1 MIDPLRQVSRAQQRC
16 SHLRRR
22 VVVTGMGAVTP
33 LGCGWRA
40 FWEAARAGQSGIG
53 RITRFSP
60 APSCPAKLAA
70 EVREFDPDPYIDR
83 KDRKR
88 MDRFTQF
95 AVIAAAQAME
105 DAGLAAGGAGAG
117 SYPPERLGVAFSSG
131 GGGVDTF
138 EEQHSRLCERGPEW
152 VSPFFV
158 PMMIGN
164 MAAGNIAIVFNAK
177 GPSTCPV
184 TACAASAHSI
194 ADAFRLIA
202 EGRAD
207 AMIAGGAEAAITPLT
222 IAGFANM
229 QALSKSDDPDAAP
242 RPFDLGRD
250 GFVMGEGAG
259 ALVLESL
266 DSALARGAHVYAE
279 IAGCGLSTDAYH
291 ITSPAPGG
299 EGAARAMI
307 EAMRDASVSPQDI
320 DYVTAHGTG
329 TPYND
334 STETQAIKTALG
346 EHAHRVAIS
355 STKSM
360 IGHLLGAAG
369 AVEAIACIGAIVDQ
383 FVHPTIH
390 YSQPDPE
397 CDLDYVPNHG
407 RPLAVRTAI
416 SNSLGFGGH
425 NCCLVF
431 KRWGD
436 PGGGPEAE
444 FERRIETGADRA
456 EVGHGARANP
466 ISLLPHREPFVLVD
480 EIVSAEP
487 GVQAVGIKRVRSDE
501 FWARGHFPGHPVMP
515 GVLIVEAMAQ
525 VGAVALFMGMPQ
537 KDDGVLPLFAGANN
551 VRFRRQ
557 VRPGDT
563 LTIETRILQS
573 WHSFGRAHSTARL
586 PDGALAAEAELL
598 FALGD
603 AE

>member
-1 MIDPLRQVSRAQQRC
+1 
-16 SHLRRR
+16 
-22 VVVTGMGAVTP
+22 MGAVTP
-33 LGCGWRA
+33 LGCGWNT
-40 FWEAARAGQSGIG
+40 FWDAARAGQCGIG
-53 RITRFSP
+53 RIERFDP
-60 APSCPAKLAA
+60 APSCPARLAGH
-70 EVREFDPDPYIDR
+70 VRGFDPDPYIDR

-88 MDRFTQF
+88 MDRFTQY
-95 AVIAAAQAME
+95 AVVAAAQAME
-105 DAGLAAGGAGAG
+105 DAGLAGNAGRNP
-117 SYPPERLGVAFSSG
+117 YPPERLGVAFSSG
-131 GGGVDTF
+131 VGGVETF
-138 EEQHSRLCERGPEW
+138 EEQHTRFLERGPEW

-164 MAAGNIAIVFNAK
+164 MAAGNIAIMFNAK
-177 GPSTCPV
+177 GPSTCQV

-202 EGRAD
+202 EGRAE

-229 QALSKSDDPDAAP
+229 QALSTSDDPDAAP
-242 RPFDLGRD
+242 RPFDRRRD

-266 DSALARGAHVYAE
+266 DSALARGARVYAE
-279 IAGCGLSTDAYH
+279 IAGCGFSTDAHH

-299 EGAARAMI
+299 EGAARAMT
-307 EAMRDASVSPQDI
+307 EAMRDASVAPQDI
-320 DYVTAHGTG
+320 DYVNAHGTG

-369 AVEAIACIGAIVDQ
+369 AVEAIACIGAIIDG

-390 YSQPDPE
+390 YAQPDPE

-407 RPLAVRTAI
+407 RTLEVRTAI

-431 KRWGD
+431 RRWD
-436 PGGGPEAE
+436 EPP
-444 FERRIETGADRA
+444 
-456 EVGHGARANP
+456 ANP
-466 ISLLPHREPFVLVD
+466 IRLLPHREPFVLVD

-487 GVQAVGIKRVRSDE
+487 GVQAVGIKQVRPDE
-501 FWARGHFPGHPVMP
+501 FWAPGHFPGHPVMP

-525 VGAVALFMGMPQ
+525 VGAVALFLGMPQ
-537 KDDGVLPLFAGANN
+537 PDGNVLPLFAGANN

-557 VRPGDT
+557 VCPGDT

-573 WHSFGRAHSTARL
+573 WRNFGRAHSTARL
-586 PDGALAAEAELL
+586 PDGVLAAEAELL
-598 FALGD
+598 FALGE
-603 AE
+603 AECKPNPDVLSAEKKPR

>member
-1 MIDPLRQVSRAQQRC
+1 
-16 SHLRRR
+16 
-22 VVVTGMGAVTP
+22 MGAVTP
-33 LGCGWRA
+33 LGCGWRT

-60 APSCPAKLAA
+60 KPSCPARLCAQ
-70 EVREFDPDPYIDR
+70 VRGFDPEPYIDR

-88 MDRFTQF
+88 MDRFTQY
-95 AVIAAAQAME
+95 AVVAAAQAME
-105 DAGLAAGGAGAG
+105 DAGLAGAAGRD

-131 GGGVDTF
+131 VGGVETF
-138 EEQHSRLCERGPEW
+138 EEQHARLLERGPEW

-158 PMMIGN
+158 PMMIDN
-164 MAAGNIAIVFNAK
+164 MAAGNIAIMFGAK
-177 GPSTCPV
+177 GPSTCQV

-207 AMIAGGAEAAITPLT
+207 AMIAGGAEGAITPLT

-229 QALSKSDDPDAAP
+229 QALSTSDDPDAAP
-242 RPFDLGRD
+242 RPFDLMRD

-266 DSALARGAHVYAE
+266 DSALARGARVYAE
-279 IAGCGLSTDAYH
+279 IAGCGFSTDAYH

-307 EAMRDASVSPQDI
+307 DAMRDASVSPQDI
-320 DYVTAHGTG
+320 DYVNAHGTG

-334 STETQAIKTALG
+334 SAETQAIRTALG
-346 EHAHRVAIS
+346 EHARRVAIS

-369 AVEAIACIGAIVDQ
+369 AVEAIACIGAIVDE

-431 KRWGD
+431 RRWGG
-436 PGGGPEAE
+436 PGASPEADRQRRAGSE
-444 FERRIETGADRA
+444 HAEGERHAM
-456 EVGHGARANP
+456 ANP

-487 GVQAVGIKRVRSDE
+487 GVQAVGIKRVRCDE
-501 FWARGHFPGHPVMP
+501 FWASGHFPGRPVMP

-525 VGAVALFMGMPQ
+525 VGAVALFLGMPQ
-537 KDDGVLPLFAGANN
+537 QDDSVLPLFAGANN

-557 VRPGDT
+557 VCPGDT

-598 FALGD
+598 FTLGE
-603 AE
+603 APCKPIGY

>member
-1 MIDPLRQVSRAQQRC
+1 
-16 SHLRRR
+16 
-22 VVVTGMGAVTP
+22 MGAVTP
-33 LGCGWRA
+33 LGCGWKA
-40 FWEAARAGQSGIG
+40 FWEAARAGQSGVG

-60 APSCPAKLAA
+60 ASSCPAKLAA

-88 MDRFTQF
+88 MDRFTQY
-95 AVIAAAQAME
+95 AVVAAAQAME
-105 DAGLAAGGAGAG
+105 DAGLAAGGAVAG
-117 SYPPERLGVAFSSG
+117 PYPLERLGVAFSSG
-131 GGGVDTF
+131 VGGVETF
-138 EEQHSRLCERGPEW
+138 EEQHSRFCERGPEW

-164 MAAGNIAIVFNAK
+164 MAAGNIAIMFGAK

-184 TACAASAHSI
+184 TACSASAHSI

-229 QALSKSDDPDAAP
+229 QTLSTSDDPDAAP

-266 DSALARGAHVYAE
+266 DSALARGARVYAE
-279 IAGCGLSTDAYH
+279 IAGCGFSTDAYH

-299 EGAARAMI
+299 EGAARAMM
-307 EAMRDASVSPQDI
+307 EAMHDASVSPQDI
-320 DYVTAHGTG
+320 DYVNAHGTG

-346 EHAHRVAIS
+346 EHARRVAIS

-369 AVEAIACIGAIVDQ
+369 AVEAIACIGAIVDR

-390 YSQPDPE
+390 YAEPDPE
-397 CDLDYVPNHG
+397 CDLDYVANHG

-431 KRWGD
+431 RRWDG
-436 PGGGPEAE
+436 PGTSLEAGSQ
-444 FERRIETGADRA
+444 RRAGADRA
-456 EVGHGARANP
+456 EDGHDAQANP
-466 ISLLPHREPFVLVD
+466 ISLLPHRDPFVLID

-487 GVQAVGIKRVRSDE
+487 GVRAVGIKRVRSDE

-515 GVLIVEAMAQ
+515 GVLIIEAMAQ
-525 VGAVALFMGMPQ
+525 VGAVALFMGMPR

-551 VRFRRQ
+551 VRFRHQ
-557 VRPGDT
+557 VCPGDA

-573 WHSFGRAHSTARL
+573 WRNFGRAHSTARL
-586 PDGALAAEAELL
+586 PDGVLAAEAELL
-598 FALGD
+598 FALGE

>member
-1 MIDPLRQVSRAQQRC
+1 
-16 SHLRRR
+16 
-22 VVVTGMGAVTP
+22 MGAVTP
-33 LGCGWRA
+33 LGCGWRQ
-40 FWEAARAGQSGIG
+40 FWEAARAGRSGIG
-53 RITRFSP
+53 TITRFSLS
-60 APSCPAKLAA
+60 PSCPAKLAA

-83 KDRKR
+83 KERKR
-88 MDRFTQF
+88 MDRFTQY
-95 AVIAAAQAME
+95 AVVAAAQAVE
-105 DAGLAAGGAGAG
+105 DAGLATAGGAGAG
-117 SYPPERLGVAFSSG
+117 RPYPSERFGVAFSSG
-131 GGGVDTF
+131 VGGVETF

-164 MAAGNIAIVFNAK
+164 MAAGNIAIMFSAK

-229 QALSKSDDPDAAP
+229 QALSRSDDPNAAP

-266 DSALARGAHVYAE
+266 DSALARGARVYAE

-307 EAMRDASVSPQDI
+307 EAMRDASVSPHDI
-320 DYVTAHGTG
+320 DYVNAHGTG

-334 STETQAIKTALG
+334 CTETQAIRAALG

-407 RPLAVRTAI
+407 RPLTVRTAI

-431 KRWGD
+431 KRWD
-436 PGGGPEAE
+436 DPEAGRE
-444 FERRIETGADRA
+444 AEGRRSAQADGADG
-456 EVGHGARANP
+456 GHDAQANP

-480 EIVSAEP
+480 EIVSADP

-501 FWARGHFPGHPVMP
+501 FWAQGHFPGHPVMP

-537 KDDGVLPLFAGANN
+537 RDDNAIPLFAGANN

-557 VRPGDT
+557 VCPGDT

-598 FALGD
+598 FAMGE
-603 AE
+603 AECRPSQCRSFECS

>member
-1 MIDPLRQVSRAQQRC
+1 
-16 SHLRRR
+16 
-22 VVVTGMGAVTP
+22 MGAVTP
-33 LGCGWRA
+33 LGCGWKT

-60 APSCPAKLAA
+60 APSCPARLAA
-70 EVREFDPDPYIDR
+70 EIRGFDPDPYIDR

-88 MDRFTQF
+88 MDRFTQY
-95 AVIAAAQAME
+95 AVVAAAQAME
-105 DAGLAAGGAGAG
+105 NAGLAGSAGRNP
-117 SYPPERLGVAFSSG
+117 YPPERLGVAFSSG
-131 GGGVDTF
+131 VGGMETF
-138 EEQHSRLCERGPEW
+138 EEQHSRYLERGPEW

-164 MAAGNIAIVFNAK
+164 MAAGNIAIMFSAK
-177 GPSTCPV
+177 GPSTCQV
-184 TACAASAHSI
+184 TACAASAHGI

-207 AMIAGGAEAAITPLT
+207 AMIAGGGEAAITPLT

-229 QALSKSDDPDAAP
+229 QALSTSDDPDAAP

-266 DSALARGAHVYAE
+266 DSALARGARVYAE

-291 ITSPAPGG
+291 ITSPSPGG
-299 EGAARAMI
+299 EGASRAMI
-307 EAMRDASVSPQDI
+307 AALRDASISPLDV
-320 DYVTAHGTG
+320 DYVNAHGTG

-383 FVHPTIH
+383 FVPPTIH
-390 YSQPDPE
+390 YAEPDPE
-397 CDLDYVPNHG
+397 CNLDYIPNQG
-407 RPLAVRTAI
+407 RPLEVRTAI

-431 KRWGD
+431 RRWE
-436 PGGGPEAE
+436 GPEA
-444 FERRIETGADRA
+444 GPRA
-456 EVGHGARANP
+456 YCEPKARPEHAEGEHDAPANP

-501 FWARGHFPGHPVMP
+501 FWATGHFPGHPVMP

-525 VGAVALFMGMPQ
+525 VGAVALFLDMPQ
-537 KDDGVLPLFAGANN
+537 QDNSVLPLFAGANN
-551 VRFRRQ
+551 VRFRHQ
-557 VRPGDT
+557 VCPGDT

-598 FALGD
+598 FALEE
-603 AE
+603 AECKPSRG